1 VTPGGNHHEAT
12 PETSLPRCA
21 NFVHTPLRLA
31 CALSSPGDRSFQA
44 FSPAQ
49 QVARIIRVEPLLS
62 RLSSLSATKT
72 PAATGL
78 SLEEMSLH
86 QQITEAV
93 VVASLD
99 VDHVVDQIDNERAQM
114 VEPQSILLAP

>member
-1 VTPGGNHHEAT
+1 M
-12 PETSLPRCA
+12 
-21 NFVHTPLRLA
+21 
-31 CALSSPGDRSFQA
+31 
-44 FSPAQ
+44 
-49 QVARIIRVEPLLS
+49 ARIIRVEPLLS

-93 VVASLD
+93 VVSSLD

-114 VEPQSILLAP
+114 VELQSILLAP